1 MYKEQTILVAMI
13 FTRISSIFQLKTLLF
28 ASLIVSFLQDTT
40 LAFRLRKNSF
50 NSYVDKQNSNAN
62 LHLLSDVIERRSSA
76 SASSSWGHGYKNSFL
91 QLNIAEMNKRNN
103 VKLNM
108 AQSDGSPLS
117 STSETASLKEREEL
131 WKTISQLE
139 KKAVTILSEEEGSAY
154 LEDAYKLLAQSV
166 NLKNTDPF
174 LILVD
179 QYNSAVEQKD
189 EEKMKLLLD
198 EMRKVHVPPHLASLA
213 EISKGSTSKSST
225 GSDNMISGD
234 VLPDD
239 IDPGST
245 FSDTVTEKVRV
256 KVSSFY
262 DEEKSDPAKG
272 KYMFW
277 YKVAIYNEGPEPV
290 QIVARMWEIEKC
302 EGEKEVVRGA
312 GIMST
317 QPIISP
323 GDVFTYQSICPLKVF
338 PPKGKRV
345 LGSMSGAYTMC
356 KGNMGQHN
364 FTVKV
369 SKFNL
374 ILPESL
380 NI

>member
-1 MYKEQTILVAMI
+1 MAC
-13 FTRISSIFQLKTLLF
+13 
-28 ASLIVSFLQDTT
+28 FLN
-40 LAFRLRKNSF
+40 ALRKTNV
-50 NSYVDKQNSNAN
+50 NWVDCSRDGVTDDSLDNC
-62 LHLLSDVIERRSSA
+62 VC
-76 SASSSWGHGYKNSFL
+76 
-91 QLNIAEMNKRNN
+91 EMNKRSS

-108 AQSDGSPLS
+108 AQSDGSSLS
-117 STSETASLKEREEL
+117 STSKTASVLSVTMSMEERQEL

-139 KKAVTILSEEEGSAY
+139 KKAVTTLSEEDGSAY
-154 LEDAYKLLAQSV
+154 LEDAYKLLAQSI

-174 LILVD
+174 LILVGE
-179 QYNSAVEQKD
+179 YNSAVEQKD

-198 EMRKVHVPPHLASLA
+198 EMTKVHVPPHLASLA
-213 EISKGSTSKSST
+213 EISKRSTSKSST

-272 KYMFW
+272 KYMFL

-290 QIVARMWEIEKC
+290 QIVARMWEIGKC

-338 PPKGKRV
+338 PPKGRRV

-356 KGNMGQHN
+356 KGNMGNNQPTIIN
-364 FTVKV
+364 FLTIFKL
-369 SKFNL
+369 SGIWMNNRILSSYNL
-374 ILPESL
+374 ETS
-380 NI
+380 